1 MAVETGGSRS
11 GSGRGGSGRSRVH
24 LPPASLARNTGFL
37 MSKVS
42 QLARE
47 GFERALEPMGLK
59 ARHYGL
65 LTTLAGEGPHA
76 QRDLSEKLAIDRTTI
91 VSLVDELEGL
101 GLVERRRDPADRRR
115 YDLALTDAG
124 KRTISEAEAVA
135 ARVQDAVLAP
145 LDDAERRRL
154 HDMLSSVLRNLDE
167 AAGFW
172 EAGG

>member
-1 MAVETGGSRS
+1 MVETEGSRS
-11 GSGRGGSGRSRVH
+11 ESGRGGSGRNRVN
-24 LPPASLARNTGFL
+24 LPPVALARNTGFL

-59 ARHYGL
+59 ARHYGV

-76 QRDLSEKLAIDRTTI
+76 QRDLGEKLAIDRTTM
-91 VSLVDELEGL
+91 VGLVDELEGL
-101 GLVERRRDPADRRR
+101 GLVERRRDPEDRRR

-145 LDDAERRRL
+145 LDNDERRRL
-154 HDMLSSVLRNLDE
+154 HEMLTSVLRNLDE
-167 AAGFW
+167 DARFW
-172 EAGG
+172 EASR